1 MKYPGLRGGKTANS
15 TNNAELPPQI
25 ATFLQQF
32 LTISVAKNVVV
43 GNRGRLGEP
52 TPKEIKDY
60 SLPPATTLR
69 GGRLLMS
76 ISVIN
81 L

>member
-43 GNRGRLGEP
+43 GNRDRLGEP
-52 TPKEIKDY
+52 TPK
-60 SLPPATTLR
+60 
-69 GGRLLMS
+69 
-76 ISVIN
+76 
-81 L
+81 